1 MTFTVRE
8 YQDLVRLLT
17 KHPEWQTELRRLLLA
32 DDFLALPALVR
43 ELAQAQKASE
53 QQLSRLETSV
63 VELAQAQKASEQR
76 LSRLETSVV
85 ELAQA
90 QTRTEQQLSE
100 LAAAQERTEQAL
112 AALTDAQKR
121 TGDIVDQLLGRDLER
136 KYRERAG
143 AYFGKWLKPVEVI
156 SPNDLREAL
165 EARLREDEVD
175 EVMLADVLIRGR
187 LRQAENTPEVWLVL
201 QVSHVID
208 RYDVDRAQKRAALL
222 RQAGYH
228 AIPVVAGE
236 RMLEECEGPAQVGQV
251 AVFLDGSRKYWER
264 AVEAALRA
272 EYPSG

>member
-1 MTFTVRE
+1 MAFTVKDVR
-8 YQDLVRLLT
+8 DLTQLLGT
-17 KHPEWQTELRRLLLA
+17 HPEWLAEVRRLVLTDELLT
-32 DDFLALPALVR
+32 LPGLVR
-43 ELAQAQKASE
+43 ALAEAQV
-53 QQLSRLETSV
+53 RT
-63 VELAQAQKASEQR
+63 EQR
-76 LSRLETSVV
+76 LERLEVV
-85 ELAQA
+85 VADLAEAQKRTELQLTELAVA
-90 QTRTEQQLSE
+90 QKRTEK
-100 LAAAQERTEQAL
+100 AL

-121 TGDIVDQLLGRDLER
+121 TGDIVDQLLGRDLGR

-143 AYFGKWLKPVEVI
+143 TYFSKWLKPVEVI

-187 LRQAENTPEVWLVL
+187 LRQVESTPEVWLVL
-201 QVSHVID
+201 EVSHVID
-208 RYDVDRAQKRAALL
+208 RYDVDRAQKRATLL

-228 AIPVVAGE
+228 AMPVVAGE